1 MRAQF
6 RYNLISIKAV
16 FTGVIMSSIV
26 FRIFNGESPVIEVG
40 KLTNA
45 PVNTLWLYLILGMIF
60 GIVGPLFNTFILRM
74 QDMFQRIH
82 GGNTTKWVLMGGL
95 LGGLCGVL
103 GFIEPNAAGAGSG

>member
-1 MRAQF
+1 LFIIEEMRPQF

-26 FRIFNGESPVIEVG
+26 FRILMAKRRSLRWV
-40 KLTNA
+40 KLSNA

-60 GIVGPLFNTFILRM
+60 GCVGPLFNFLVLRT

-82 GGNTTKWVLMGGL
+82 GGNTKNG
-95 LGGLCGVL
+95 C
-103 GFIEPNAAGAGSG
+103 

>member
-1 MRAQF
+1 MPNIMPRI
-6 RYNLISIKAV
+6 RYS
-16 FTGVIMSSIV
+16 
-26 FRIFNGESPVIEVG
+26 R
-40 KLTNA
+40 
-45 PVNTLWLYLILGMIF
+45 LYLILGMIF

-103 GFIEPNAAGAGSG
+103 GPAYAE